1 MNHGKKLAL
10 LLALIMSLSFV
21 FTACNSEK
29 NKEAKDTKTI
39 TEDTVDTDKKENE
52 KKVLKICTA
61 NELTNLT
68 TLTMNKENNVACN
81 LIYETLVSYE
91 DGKIVPKLADSWEW
105 QNDGKTLVFKLKD
118 GVTFSDGET
127 FNAEAV
133 KKVLD
138 FDHSNP
144 NFAGIR
150 GVAEIESTEVIDDHT
165 IAIHYENPSMFYL
178 NSFCFQN
185 VLGIPSP
192 KVFTEGNFETF
203 SENVGTGPYVYE
215 EFKSGDYTRFVKNE
229 NYHGEEPY
237 YDEVIIKYIPDA
249 SSRLQALQKGEI
261 DLIYGSDLISYDD
274 FENASHMDGVTGVV
288 NENISLTK
296 NLILNPA
303 SNCLKDLKVR
313 QGINYAI
320 NKKDIVDSLTYGNE
334 EVAYSLFPKTT
345 AYSDVS
351 YEEDYHYDV
360 DKAKELLD
368 SAGWALNESTGI
380 REKDGQ
386 ALKLQYVYWPDL
398 SLAKETALAIK
409 TQLKEVGIDVETIE
423 KDQMSWWT
431 DGVKGD
437 YDVTTWFTEGSYTEP
452 HKFLQE
458 SITEMDPH
466 LVPLQTLEDS
476 NIYIDAIKK
485 ASVSVEEEEVKE
497 SIQKALKYSHDH
509 AIDLPLSYAK
519 DMILFRDDKVKG
531 YEFTSAPQFFDI
543 SHVEPIK

>member
-1 MNHGKKLAL
+1 MKNIKRLTL
-10 LLALIMSLSFV
+10 LFVLIVSLSFV
-21 FTACNSEK
+21 FTACKGEDKDS
-29 NKEAKDTKTI
+29 KEANTT
-39 TEDTVDTDKKENE
+39 TEGTDKKDDEN
-52 KKVLKICTA
+52 KVLKLCTA

-68 TLTMNKENNVACN
+68 TLTMNKENNIACN

-91 DGKIVPKLADSWEW
+91 DGEIVPKLAESWDW
-105 QNDGKTLVFKLKD
+105 KDDGKTLVFKLKE
-118 GVTFSDGET
+118 GVTFSDGEP

-150 GVAEIESTEVIDDHT
+150 GVAEIKSTEVIDEQT
-165 IAIHYENPSMFYL
+165 IAIHYENPSKFYL
-178 NSFCFQN
+178 NAFCFQN
-185 VLGIPSP
+185 VLGMPSP

-203 SENVGTGPYVYE
+203 SKNVGTGPYVYE
-215 EFKSGDYTRFVKNE
+215 EFKSGDYTRFVRNE
-229 NYHGEEPY
+229 NYHGDAPY

-274 FENASHMDGVTGVV
+274 FENASHMDNVTGVV

-303 SNCLKDLKVR
+303 SEGLKDLEVR
-313 QGINYAI
+313 QAINYAI

-334 EVAYSLFPKTT
+334 EVAESLFSKTT
-345 AYSDVS
+345 PYSDVT
-351 YEEDYHYDV
+351 YEEDYHYDSN
-360 DKAKELLD
+360 KANELLD
-368 SAGWALNESTGI
+368 HAGWVRNESTGI
-380 REKDGQ
+380 REKDGKP
-386 ALKLQYVYWPDL
+386 LKLQYVYWPDL
-398 SLAKETALAIK
+398 SLAKETALSIK

-431 DGVKGD
+431 DGVKGE

-466 LVPLQTLEDS
+466 LVPLQSLEDS
-476 NIYIDAIKK
+476 NTYIDAVKK
-485 ASVSVEEEEVKE
+485 ASVSLDEEEIKD
-497 SIQKALKYSHDH
+497 SIQTALKYSHDH
-509 AIDLPLSYAK
+509 AIDLPLFYAK
-519 DMILFRDDKVKG
+519 DMIIFRNDKVKG
-531 YEFTSAPQFFDI
+531 YQFTSAPQFFDI
-543 SHVEPIK
+543 SHVEPNN